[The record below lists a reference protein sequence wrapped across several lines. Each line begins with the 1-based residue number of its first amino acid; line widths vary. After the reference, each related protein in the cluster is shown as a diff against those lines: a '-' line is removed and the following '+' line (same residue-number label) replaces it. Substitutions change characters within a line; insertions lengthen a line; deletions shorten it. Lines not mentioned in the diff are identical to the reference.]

1 MQDTPALKDIVLLG
15 GGHSHVAVLRSFGM
29 QPIAG
34 VRLTLINRDIETP
47 YSGMLPG
54 VVAGHYTADEGN
66 IDLIPLTRFADARFI
81 QDDVIGINT
90 ENQTVLL
97 GKQPPIPYDLLSIN
111 VGSTPH
117 THQIADLKH
126 NVIPVKPINQFLNHR
141 ITK

>member
-1 MQDTPALKDIVLLG
+1 MQDTPVLKDIVLLG

-29 QPIAG
+29 QPLAG

-54 VVAGHYTADEGN
+54 VIAGHYTADEGN
-66 IDLIPLTRFADARFI
+66 IDLIPLTRFTGARFI

-97 GKQPPIPYDLLSIN
+97 GKQPP
-111 VGSTPH
+111 
-117 THQIADLKH
+117 
-126 NVIPVKPINQFLNHR
+126 
-141 ITK
+141 